1 MITIYSFAPSVTSWY
16 LTLEHLLIDNAA
28 EVELTQWDQQQSL
41 PMPSNQG
48 LPSLEEVFQLRCP
61 TLRFVPAK
69 SRPAFARVLSST
81 LSLVVSDNSEEAWL
95 KLFMLPKCLLPSSRH
110 RGRHTKLISVHHLCD
125 LRSKNELNLLWNQV
139 TAMANASSPSR
150 THDTRADDAQRLI
163 QSAVSLAR
171 VGLYGKA
178 CRVLQSS
185 EIAPD
190 NNNTW
195 DLLQAKHP
203 CCPLPTVPSIPTNS
217 LLISPDFDIL
227 SMFRS
232 FPKGTAA
239 GPSGLRV
246 QQLLDAVSIP
256 LQTSI
261 CSSLRDIVNPLASG
275 KAP

>member
-1 MITIYSFAPSVTSWY
+1 MGPAAIPPN
-16 LTLEHLLIDNAA
+16 LLA
-28 EVELTQWDQQQSL
+28 L
-41 PMPSNQG
+41 PSNQG

-61 TLRFVPAK
+61 TLPFIPAK

-81 LSLVVSDNSEEAWL
+81 LRLVGSKNSEEAWL
-95 KLFMLPKCLLPSSRH
+95 KLFMLPKCLLPSSRR
-110 RGRHTKLISVHHLCD
+110 RGRHTKLISVDHLCD
-125 LRSKNELNLLWNQV
+125 LWSKIELNLLWNQV
-139 TAMANASSPSR
+139 TAMASAPSPSK
-150 THDTRADDAQRLI
+150 THDTRADDTQRLL

-185 EIAPD
+185 GIAPD

-195 DLLQAKHP
+195 HLLQAKHP
-203 CCPLPTVPSIPTNS
+203 SCPLPTVPDIPTNS

-227 SMFRS
+227 SMLRS

-246 QQLLDAVSIP
+246 QHLLDAASIP
-256 LQTSI
+256 LQTIRGILSI
-261 CSSLRDIVNPLASG
+261 VWHQVKLPRQCLNS
-275 KAP
+275 